1 MSTPQQIV
9 DQSTSQ
15 NPIYIFVIR
24 GCANCTSMKRTIDK
38 EFRRTGY
45 QYMCALHFTL
55 QWLYMHLFCHNHQHN
70 VRPGLCGCMNERIT
84 ESCKLRMLFSVMLAF
99 QTPPKPSKSS
109 TGVGRWTSCLVWSE
123 LHLKTI

>member
-24 GCANCTSMKRTIDK
+24 GCANCTALKRTIDK

-45 QYMCALHFTL
+45 QYMCAPQVTL
-55 QWLYMHLFCHNHQHN
+55 KWLYMHLFCHYH
-70 VRPGLCGCMNERIT
+70 
-84 ESCKLRMLFSVMLAF
+84 
-99 QTPPKPSKSS
+99 
-109 TGVGRWTSCLVWSE
+109 
-123 LHLKTI
+123 